1 MSREMMRLLCAS
13 TVVSY
18 FFEREATPTV
28 QFVGLLV
35 RYVPIPSQSA
45 LFFSVSKSLY
55 NSRSL

>member
-45 LFFSVSKSLY
+45 LFFSVPNSLY
-55 NSRSL
+55 N